1 MNINLELYKV
11 FYYVAKNKSISRAA
25 EDLLI
30 SQPAVSKSIKN
41 LEEHLNVSLFKRVNN
56 GVELTEY
63 GEKIYEKVDVAL
75 ELINSAEVNIMQML
89 DMQEGTIA
97 LAASNIII
105 HEYLMDYIVKFN
117 NKYPKIKLKI
127 ISDGKEIEERF
138 RLGLI
143 DIVFTNMPSEIP
155 ENVCFKRLVT
165 VNNCFVANEKFS
177 MYKNKKLSIN
187 DLEKLPLLLLK
198 KGTINRSRID
208 EFAYHNNLKIKPVM
222 EFDSNT
228 LVKKFALNGFGIGML
243 DEESIKEELKE
254 NKLFK
259 LDIDVQL
266 DEKYLGLYYNKENK
280 NILVDKFLDIL
291 QQ

>member
-11 FYYVAKNKSISRAA
+11 FDCVAKNKSISRAA
-25 EDLLI
+25 SELLI

-41 LEEHLNVSLFKRVNN
+41 LEEQLNVNLFKRINN

-63 GEKIYEKVDVAL
+63 GEKLYDKVDIAL
-75 ELINSAEVNIMQML
+75 ELINSAEVNIMQILNME
-89 DMQEGTIA
+89 EGIITI
-97 LAASNIII
+97 AASNIII
-105 HEYLMDYIVKFN
+105 QEYLMEYIVKFK

-127 ISDGKEIEERF
+127 ISDGSKIEERF
-138 RLGLI
+138 KLGLI
-143 DIVFTNMPSEIP
+143 DIVFINMPTDIP
-155 ENVCFKRLVT
+155 TGVNFKKLIT

-177 MYKNKKLSIN
+177 MYKDKKISIK
-187 DLEKLPLLLLK
+187 DIEELPLLLLN

-208 EFAYHNNLKIKPVM
+208 EFAYLNNIKIKPVM

-243 DEESIKEELKE
+243 DEESIKEELNE

-259 LDIDVQL
+259 IDIDISL
-266 DEKYLGLYYNKENK
+266 KEKYLGVYYKKENE
-280 NILVDKFLDIL
+280 NILVDKFMEIING
-291 QQ
+291 